1 MMSRTSL
8 ISAGAVCACLLAVP
22 TAFAQDNDIYDLV
35 YTLKLDTGKQI
46 EMPLGIYTGYP
57 DCYRAAKKVEI
68 GKVIPKGT
76 LVEANGN
83 SPSAT
88 IVSARCVVR

>member
-1 MMSRTSL
+1 MGKITGFL
-8 ISAGAVCACLLAVP
+8 ALYACLLVASP
-22 TAFAQDNDIYDLV
+22 AWAQDNDVYDLV
-35 YTLKLDTGKQI
+35 HTLKLDTGKQI

-68 GKVIPKGT
+68 GKVIPKGV
-76 LVEANGN
+76 LIEANGN

-88 IVSARCVVR
+88 TVSAKCVIRK